1 MSSYAVA
8 VDFLR
13 SFVSSP
19 FILRLFQCHTISQLN
34 FPEGSAGVDHVYRV
48 HPLFLEDDSVRD
60 SLDEG
65 CVLYEFSVG
74 AVEC

>member
-1 MSSYAVA
+1 M
-8 VDFLR
+8 D
-13 SFVSSP
+13 
-19 FILRLFQCHTISQLN
+19 

-48 HPLFLEDDSVRD
+48 YPVFLEDDSVRD

-65 CVLYEFSVG
+65 CVLYELSVG